1 MNVSRLSP
9 FTALCC
15 LILVLGMFSG
25 CSRYDFYD
33 GEIFDCD
40 CGYMTWDGRNLNMRM
55 AEVEHLDSETFRY
68 HIVADVRTR
77 DEREAREEPR
87 DVILT
92 LSTALNGATTTID
105 LDGGDDALTI
115 QQVESAGASLD
126 WTMSGATVLIEV
138 RDDKHIMNIA
148 SLSATRGN
156 NTIDAM
162 GEVTFDLVD

>member
-1 MNVSRLSP
+1 
-9 FTALCC
+9 
-15 LILVLGMFSG
+15 
-25 CSRYDFYD
+25 
-33 GEIFDCD
+33 
-40 CGYMTWDGRNLNMRM
+40 MRM
-55 AEVEHLDSETFRY
+55 AEVEQLDSETFRY

-92 LSTALNGATTTID
+92 LSTALNGETTTID

-115 QQVESAGASLD
+115 QQLESAGASLD
-126 WTMSGATVLIEV
+126 WTVSGATVLIEV

-156 NTIDAM
+156 STIDAT
-162 GEVTFDLVD
+162 GEVTFGLVD